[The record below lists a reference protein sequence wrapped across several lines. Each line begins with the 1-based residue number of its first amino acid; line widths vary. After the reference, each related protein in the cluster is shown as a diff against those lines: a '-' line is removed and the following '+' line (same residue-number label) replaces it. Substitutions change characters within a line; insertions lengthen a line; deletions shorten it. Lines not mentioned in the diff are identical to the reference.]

1 MKNMKHKHSFEE
13 ILYYKKT
20 YCSGTFYLEVYKVL
34 VCNCNKMKKSRK
46 IYFGTFS
53 SSQYREESL
62 KKFISSGAISEEDF
76 AIKYR

>member
-1 MKNMKHKHSFEE
+1 MRHKHNFEE
-13 ILYYKKT
+13 VLYYRKT
-20 YCSGTFYLEVYKVL
+20 YYSGIFYLEVYKVL
-34 VCNCNKMKKSRK
+34 VCGCNKKKKNRK

-53 SSQYREESL
+53 SSQNREESL